1 MKWIETAGDTMAKE
15 DRIELF
21 CQAILKGQSQR
32 QAYYTAYPAARNW
45 KDSTVDS
52 KASGFAKNDKVLA
65 RLEALRKEMEEENRI
80 EKNDIL
86 AHLGRI
92 GFADV
97 DCGNI
102 RPGEKIK
109 ALELMAKLLGYDQN
123 NSTGQELGV
132 VVIPD
137 VQGK

>member
-1 MKWIETAGDTMAKE
+1 MAKE

-32 QAYYTAYPAARNW
+32 QAYYTAYPASKKW

-52 KASGFAKNDKVLA
+52 KASVFAKNDKVLA
-65 RLEALRKEMEEENRI
+65 RLGKLREELAEENRI
-80 EKNDIL
+80 EKNDIITNL
-86 AHLGRI
+86 SKI
-92 GFADV
+92 GFAEV
-97 DCGNI
+97 DCEHI

-109 ALELMAKLLGYDQN
+109 ALEIMAKLLGYDQN
-123 NSTGQELGV
+123 STGSRELGV

-137 VQGK
+137 VQET